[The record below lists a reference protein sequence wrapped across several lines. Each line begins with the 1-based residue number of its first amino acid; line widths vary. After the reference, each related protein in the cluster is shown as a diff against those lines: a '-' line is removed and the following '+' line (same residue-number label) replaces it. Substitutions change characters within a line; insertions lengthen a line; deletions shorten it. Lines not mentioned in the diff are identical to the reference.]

1 MEPMPDDGDLKGP
14 IADVLF
20 EEFEVVP
27 SSPDPLRVLLIEDD
41 PDHAALVEAYLAEVR
56 DPMVDLSHAETAA
69 GGISALSA
77 ARAEGHP
84 YHAVLTDQQLPD
96 SDYWE
101 TVGRVVAEVGIAMML
116 GGNIRGYTR
125 TLSTAIALETAKGE
139 FGFGI
144 ALGIILM
151 PVVALTSLGEMEVA
165 LDAVRAGASDYLVKA
180 ELTPELLRRTLRS
193 AVERVQRDEAL
204 RSTNEALRRTLK
216 HARRM
221 QAQIVEQEKLA
232 GLGRLLS
239 GVAHEIRN
247 PLGLAVNSAE
257 AIVSETTGL
266 VSALADTALPA
277 ATREMIDSV
286 RELAESV
293 ARNGRRADA
302 TVRSMYAHA
311 RGVEGRAHTIQ
322 LPDAVRVAMAQ
333 METGSDAVEVNA
345 ADVQIRGVASALVRM
360 LANLMENACLAAG
373 STESSPSGRV
383 RVTVREGVGQVGQ
396 AVAEIT
402 IEDDGP
408 GWMLDMESALRPFVS
423 TWPEHL
429 GLGLPMA
436 QAIAVSHEGRLHLGT
451 SDLGGALV
459 CVTLP
464 LYCEPAATE
473 AA

>member
-101 TVGRVVAEVGIAMML
+101 TVGRVVAEAGA
-116 GGNIRGYTR
+116 
-125 TLSTAIALETAKGE
+125 A
-139 FGFGI
+139 
-144 ALGIILM
+144 